1 MSVFDSLM
9 HGLDEGDR
17 DRALDLI
24 RDRISQER
32 HRAEGG
38 DAVRR
43 VDRGTGLRRGGA
55 GAGAGA
61 GTGGRRIPAHRDS
74 HRRER

>member
-55 GAGAGA
+55 G
-61 GTGGRRIPAHRDS
+61 GRRVPARRDS
-74 HRRER
+74 HRREH